1 MDIMTQERIRDTT
14 LKQEYKAW
22 ISFHIYS
29 RDPSKLER
37 ARRKI
42 LRLRGVLQVEVDYMS
57 HILTVAYDPEKTTLD
72 QVRKTTST
80 SY

>member
-1 MDIMTQERIRDTT
+1 MTQEQIRDTT

-42 LRLRGVLQVEVDYMS
+42 LRLRGVLQVEADYMS
-57 HILTVAYDPEKTTLD
+57 YILTVEYDLEKATLD
-72 QVRKTTST
+72 QVRKTTGI

>member
-1 MDIMTQERIRDTT
+1 MTQEQIRDTT

-29 RDPSKLER
+29 GDSSKLER

-42 LRLRGVLQVEVDYMS
+42 LRLRGILQVEADYMS
-57 HILTVAYDPEKTTLD
+57 YILTVEYDPEYATLD
-72 QVRKTTST
+72 QVRKTTGI

>member
-1 MDIMTQERIRDTT
+1 MTREHIRDTT
-14 LKQEYKAW
+14 LKQDYKAW

-42 LRLRGVLQVEVDYMS
+42 LRLRGVIQVEADYMS
-57 HILTVAYDPEKTTLD
+57 YILTVAYDPEKATLD
-72 QVRKTTST
+72 QVRKTTGIR
-80 SY
+80 Y